1 MSNVQSIPSER
12 LQRRRTARSSLLIRP
27 LERLLRLTE
36 FGSINVVFPN
46 GTRLNHEG
54 AKSGPHAKVVVRRWR
69 ALLRLMFG
77 GELGFAQAFID
88 GDWWTPDLLATL
100 DFCARN
106 ETALSGSISG
116 YGPARMFNRIKHW
129 MRRNTRRGSERN
141 IAAHYDLGNAFY
153 AHWLDRDMNY
163 SSALFSE
170 DEQTLEA
177 AQHAK
182 LDRITELLELR
193 GGERVLEIG
202 CGWGA
207 LSERLLPRC
216 EVTGIT
222 LSAEQLIYAR
232 QRVGAHAHSHPVDLR
247 LQDYRDVQGSY
258 DRIAS
263 IEMIEAVGE
272 PYWPVYFAKLSELLA
287 AGGVVVLQAITIDE
301 TRFPAYRRRPDF
313 IQRYIFPGGMLPT
326 VEIIQ
331 REAERA
337 GFSLDLYHPFGRSY
351 ARTLAIWRD
360 RFLASWPA
368 IQKLG
373 FGPAF
378 KQMWL
383 YYLCYC
389 EAGFREGQVSVG
401 FFRLVKRSAADAQ
414 SGLHRPP

>member
-36 FGSINVVFPN
+36 FGSISVVLPN

-54 AKSGPHAKVVVRRWR
+54 AKSGPCAKVVVRRWR
-69 ALLRLMFG
+69 SLLRLMFG

-88 GDWWTPDLLATL
+88 GDWWTPDLLATMA
-100 DFCARN
+100 FSARN
-106 ETALSGSISG
+106 EMALSGSISG
-116 YGPARMFNRIKHW
+116 YGPARVFNRIKHW

-163 SSALFSE
+163 SSGLFSE
-170 DEQTLEA
+170 NEQTLEA
-177 AQHAK
+177 AQDTK
-182 LDRITELLELR
+182 LDRVTELLALR
-193 GGERVLEIG
+193 GGERLLEIG
-202 CGWGA
+202 CGWGS
-207 LSERLLPRC
+207 LTERLLPEC

-222 LSAEQLIYAR
+222 LSAEQFIFAQQRLHAR
-232 QRVGAHAHSHPVDLR
+232 AHSCPVDLR

-272 PYWPVYFAKLSELLA
+272 LYWPVYFAKLSELLA
-287 AGGVVVLQAITIDE
+287 AGGIVVLQAITIDE
-301 TRFPAYRRRPDF
+301 SRFATYRSRPDF

-326 VEIIQ
+326 VRIIQ
-331 REAERA
+331 REAEKA
-337 GFSLDLYHPFGRSY
+337 GFTLDLYEPFGQY
-351 ARTLAIWRD
+351 ARTLAIWRN

-389 EAGFREGQVSVG
+389 EAGFREGQVNVG
-401 FFRLVKRSAADAQ
+401 FFRLIKTAPASDQ
-414 SGLHRPP
+414 SGLHRPT